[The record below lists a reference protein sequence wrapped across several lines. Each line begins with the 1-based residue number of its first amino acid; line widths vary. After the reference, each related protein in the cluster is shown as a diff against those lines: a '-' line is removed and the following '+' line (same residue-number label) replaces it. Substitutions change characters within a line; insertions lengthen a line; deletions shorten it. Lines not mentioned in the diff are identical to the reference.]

1 MRPFFGFPRFP
12 QTKKITYR
20 FLKCFPTS
28 HKIEIPIQKI
38 RLFRPG
44 LPGGR
49 LWQRERDGGGG
60 PRETGGGRVRVDE
73 GRARRQPRQVKG
85 VGHRPGE
92 SERECI

>member
-12 QTKKITYR
+12 QTKKITCI
-20 FLKCFPTS
+20 FKMFSHFPQ
-28 HKIEIPIQKI
+28 IEIPIQI
-38 RLFRPG
+38 IPLFRPG

-73 GRARRQPRQVKG
+73 GRARRQPRQVQG

-92 SERECI
+92 F